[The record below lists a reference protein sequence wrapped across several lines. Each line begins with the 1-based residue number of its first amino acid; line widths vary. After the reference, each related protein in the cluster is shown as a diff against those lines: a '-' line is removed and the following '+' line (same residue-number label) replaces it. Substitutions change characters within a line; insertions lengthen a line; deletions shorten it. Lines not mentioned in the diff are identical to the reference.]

1 MSEFLFNII
10 FIIQNFID
18 NYYIYSFF
26 MYLIFSIIFF
36 TFSSPGGLI
45 ILLIS
50 GFFFGF
56 IPGFLINIISI
67 TTGSFL
73 FIIFSESLFKKIF
86 NNYYQKYSNKL
97 NSFIKNS
104 SYEYLILLRLII
116 GPPLILQNI
125 GISFLNISNKKIL
138 ITSFIGFSPQMF
150 LFSYVG
156 SYASNIMEFKDFKLS
171 GILSFPFLFI
181 LVIII
186 LLIILRIFL
195 KK

>member
-1 MSEFLFNII
+1 MTEFVFNII
-10 FIIQNFID
+10 LIIQNFIN
-18 NYYIYSFF
+18 NYYIFSFF
-26 MYLIFSIIFF
+26 MYLIFSTIFF

-45 ILLIS
+45 ILLTS

-56 IPGFLINIISI
+56 MPSFLINIISI
-67 TTGSFL
+67 TVGSFL
-73 FIIFSESLFKKIF
+73 FILFSETIFKKIF
-86 NNYYQKYSNKL
+86 NKFYQKNSKKL
-97 NSFIKNS
+97 NSFIKKS

-138 ITSFIGFSPQMF
+138 ISSLIGFSPQML

-156 SYASNIMEFKDFKLS
+156 SYASSVIEFKDFKFS
-171 GILSFPFLFI
+171 DILSFQFLFI
-181 LVIII
+181 LVVIII
-186 LLIILRIFL
+186 LIILRIFL